1 MRPHSRILKKLKE
14 LSKKP
19 VPEGH
24 GHGHG
29 HGGGV
34 IDYSKPTD
42 SYLNILKPLKTLHQD
57 LEVLQTLARPGE
69 KKEEKRKK
77 I

>member
-19 VPEGH
+19 VAEGGH

-34 IDYSKPTD
+34 VDYLKPTD
-42 SYLNILKPLKTLHQD
+42 SYLNILTPLKTLHQD
-57 LEVLQTLARPGE
+57 LEVL
-69 KKEEKRKK
+69 
-77 I
+77 

>member
-19 VPEGH
+19 VAESH

-29 HGGGV
+29 DGV
-34 IDYSKPTD
+34 VDYSKGED
-42 SYLNILKPLKTLHQD
+42 SYLNILKPMKTLHQD
-57 LEVLQTLARPGE
+57 LAQLVENL
-69 KKEEKRKK
+69 
-77 I
+77 